1 MLSDRDDCDDCD
13 DRNDCE
19 HSVDCHDSDGDHD
32 DDRDDCDDCDNCDDH
47 DLDRHAVA
55 YNHVTQSHI
64 TLTLTLSSS
73 THPAL
78 RTLFHYSHYY

>member
-19 HSVDCHDSDGDHD
+19 NSADCHDSD
-32 DDRDDCDDCDNCDDH
+32 DDRDDDSDDCDNCDDH

-64 TLTLTLSSS
+64 TLNLTLSSS

>member
-1 MLSDRDDCDDCD
+1 MLSDHDDCDDCD

-19 HSVDCHDSDGDHD
+19 NSVDCHDSD
-32 DDRDDCDDCDNCDDH
+32 DDRDCDDCDNRDDH

-64 TLTLTLSSS
+64 TLNLTLSSS

>member
-19 HSVDCHDSDGDHD
+19 HSVDCHDSDDDHD

-47 DLDRHAVA
+47 DLDRHADA

-64 TLTLTLSSS
+64 TLTLTLLSS

>member
-19 HSVDCHDSDGDHD
+19 HSVDCHDSDDDHD

-47 DLDRHAVA
+47 DLDRHADA

>member
-19 HSVDCHDSDGDHD
+19 NSVDCHDSD
-32 DDRDDCDDCDNCDDH
+32 DDRDDYRDDCDNCDDH
-47 DLDRHAVA
+47 DLDRHADA

>member
-1 MLSDRDDCDDCD
+1 MLSDRDDCDHCD
-13 DRNDCE
+13 DRNECE
-19 HSVDCHDSDGDHD
+19 HSVDCHDSD
-32 DDRDDCDDCDNCDDH
+32 DDRDDDRDDCDNCDDH

-64 TLTLTLSSS
+64 TLNLTLSSS